1 MHSCCHLK
9 RWRFQRG
16 ISLFFLM
23 MNIMQRS
30 TNKAASICLFY
41 LIVKYLWCKPINLDF
56 NEQIPQDNVSV
67 CSLHFQLDI
76 FRSHHI
82 FSIGCPRHCLIHWTQ
97 QQDSGRWKGVL
108 QQYSVTGSQSAE
120 ADKEGGG
127 QKKMCPSS
135 IWHDASRVRVNLGEL
150 ITQCKFNLIFLC
162 LLFLRQVWAR
172 KYFFTIKN
180 MSR

>member
-1 MHSCCHLK
+1 MLSFKELTISE
-9 RWRFQRG
+9 G
-16 ISLFFLM
+16 SLFFLM

-82 FSIGCPRHCLIHWTQ
+82 FSIGCPRHCLIQTTQ
-97 QQDSGRWKGVL
+97 FDTLNSTAR
-108 QQYSVTGSQSAE
+108 
-120 ADKEGGG
+120 
-127 QKKMCPSS
+127 
-135 IWHDASRVRVNLGEL
+135 
-150 ITQCKFNLIFLC
+150 
-162 LLFLRQVWAR
+162 LRQVKRCPPTVFSNR
-172 KYFFTIKN
+172 KPVSGGRQRRRWTKKN
-180 MSR
+180 VSFKYLTWCISGQSQPWWVDHTM